1 MQVRANQLAR
11 HLDAGEFHDIYL
23 VSGEEQLLVEEACD
37 LILEAAGR
45 HGFDERTVFDAMPR
59 AAWDEL
65 FADAGNLS
73 LFATKR
79 LIDVRIP
86 PRGLDRAGSDAIRNY
101 LKAPI
106 ADTLVLCR
114 APDLEWRQRSSAWY
128 KAIDKAGA
136 VVPVWPVTGRDLPR
150 WLDGRCR
157 KEGLTLD
164 REALEALAERIE
176 GNLLA
181 ARQEIEKLKLANP
194 DGRIGVDDIVGDVG
208 DAARFDTFGM
218 IDAALAGRGA
228 RAHRMLR
235 TLRDE
240 GVAEFM
246 IIAALVNQLRR
257 AQELAHGGKPYIPRN
272 RRQALEAAVRR
283 LGPPGIDDLLD
294 ESALLDL
301 QAKGMLRGDPW
312 LSLERIVLRLAG
324 TPQPTLTN
332 EADLLRPSA
341 TR

>member
-1 MQVRANQLAR
+1 MQVRTNQLAR
-11 HLDAGEFHDIYL
+11 HLDAGEFRDIYL
-23 VSGEEQLLVEEACD
+23 VSGEEQLMVEEACD
-37 LILEAAGR
+37 QILEAAKR

-59 AAWDEL
+59 AAWDDL

-73 LFATKR
+73 LFATKK

-86 PRGLDRAGSDAIRNY
+86 PRGLDRAGSAAIRNY
-101 LKAPI
+101 LEAPI

-136 VVPVWPVTGRDLPR
+136 VVPVWPVTGRELPR
-150 WLDGRCR
+150 WLDDRCR
-157 KEGLTLD
+157 KEGLMLD

-181 ARQEIEKLKLANP
+181 ARQEIEKLKLAHP
-194 DGRIGVDDIVGDVG
+194 DGRVGVDDIVGDVG

-218 IDAALAGRGA
+218 IDAALAGRGG

-235 TLRDE
+235 ALRDE

-272 RRQALEAAVRR
+272 RRQALEGAVRR

-294 ESALLDL
+294 ECALLDL
-301 QAKGMLRGDPW
+301 QAKGMLRGDAW
-312 LSLERIVLRLAG
+312 LSLERLMLRLAG

-341 TR
+341 R